1 MKTYRRVKYWTGV
14 AIEKGMCFKWDGE
27 NNVVH
32 FDGAFTGFFHSWGSA
47 SGESIAIVESLN
59 GDIHLVDPS
68 FIKFTYSD
76 SLSESLNE
84 MLYFIDDEEKRQ
96 RVIDII
102 FKMKE

>member
-14 AIEKGMCFKWDGE
+14 AIEKGLCFKWDGE
-27 NNVVH
+27 NNMVH
-32 FDGAFTGFFHSWGSA
+32 FDGSRTGFFHSWGFS
-47 SGESIAIVESLN
+47 SGESVAIVESMD
-59 GDIHLVDPS
+59 GDLHLVDPS

-76 SLSESLNE
+76 SVSESLNE
-84 MLYFIDDEEKRQ
+84 MLHFIDDEENRQ